1 MQLVFLLRYVEVDD
15 ESLIRIA
22 GRMWRVG
29 STEVGCSHGIW
40 MDRLDVVG
48 GIRDHFECAR
58 GL

>member
-1 MQLVFLLRYVEVDD
+1 MFLLRYVEVDD